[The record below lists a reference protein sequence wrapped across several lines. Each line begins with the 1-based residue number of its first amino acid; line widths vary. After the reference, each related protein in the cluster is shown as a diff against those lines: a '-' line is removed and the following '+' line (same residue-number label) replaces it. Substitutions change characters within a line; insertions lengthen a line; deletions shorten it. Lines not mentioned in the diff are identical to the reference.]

1 MAEERAER
9 GEMPFLDHL
18 EELRQRIIRSLA
30 ALVVGG
36 IAGLVVVM
44 NVNVLGF
51 LSEPITPFLH
61 GRKLVYTHPADP
73 FSIVMTAALGL
84 GVLLALPVILYQVWA
99 FLSPALYKHERR
111 IALWVLGS
119 GSGLFALGAAMAYF
133 LILPMTLRFLIGLQ
147 PLAMEP
153 MITASDYFGFVIMM
167 MLVFGAVFE
176 LPLVIVALAAL
187 GLVSPKMLRRTR
199 RAAIVIIVAGACIIT
214 PGDLVVTS
222 AALAVP
228 MYRLYEG
235 SILVS
240 SIVYRRRER
249 RIAALGADADA
260 AAGAAPQPEDA

>member
-1 MAEERAER
+1 
-9 GEMPFLDHL
+9 
-18 EELRQRIIRSLA
+18 
-30 ALVVGG
+30 
-36 IAGLVVVM
+36 M

-51 LSEPITPFLH
+51 LSQPILPYMH

-73 FSIVMTAALGL
+73 FSIVMAAALGL
-84 GVLLALPVILYQVWA
+84 GVLIALPVILYQLWA

-119 GSGLFALGAAMAYF
+119 GTILFAAGAAMAYF
-133 LILPMTLRFLIGLQ
+133 LILPMTLKFLIGLQ

-153 MITASDYFGFVIMM
+153 MITASDYFGFTIMM

-187 GLVSPKMLRRTR
+187 GLVTPQMLRRTR
-199 RAAIVIIVAGACIIT
+199 RAAVVVIVAGACIIT
-214 PGDLVVTS
+214 PGDLIVTS

-228 MYRLYEG
+228 MYLLYEG

-240 SIVYRRRER
+240 GVVYRRRER
-249 RIAALGADADA
+249 RAAKDEPASDAV
-260 AAGAAPQPEDA
+260 PQAEDA

>member
-1 MAEERAER
+1 MERPDS

-30 ALVVGG
+30 ALVVGCL
-36 IAGLVVVM
+36 AGFLVVM

-51 LSEPITPFLH
+51 LSQPILPYMH

-84 GVLLALPVILYQVWA
+84 GVLFALPVILYQLWS

-119 GSGLFALGAAMAYF
+119 GSLLFALGAAMAYF
-133 LILPMTLRFLIGLQ
+133 LVLPMTLKFLIGLQ
-147 PLAMEP
+147 PMSMEP
-153 MITASDYFGFVIMM
+153 MITASDYFGFTIMM

-187 GLVSPKMLRRTR
+187 GLVSPKMLRGTR
-199 RAAIVIIVAGACIIT
+199 RAAIVVIVAGACIIT

-222 AALAVP
+222 AAIAVP
-228 MYRLYEG
+228 MYLLYEA

-240 SIVYRRRER
+240 GVVYRRRER
-249 RIAALGADADA
+249 RAAKAESSAD
-260 AAGAAPQPEDA
+260 GVPQPEDA

>member
-1 MAEERAER
+1 
-9 GEMPFLDHL
+9 MPFLDHL
-18 EELRQRIIRSLA
+18 EELRQRLIRSIV

-36 IAGLVVVM
+36 LVALVVVM

-51 LSEPITPFLH
+51 LAAPILPYMH

-84 GVLLALPVILYQVWA
+84 GVLFALPVILYQIWS

-111 IALWVLGS
+111 IALWILAS

-133 LILPMTLRFLIGLQ
+133 LILPMTLKFLIGLQ
-147 PLAMEP
+147 PASMEP
-153 MITASDYFGFVIMM
+153 MITASDYFGFTIMM

-187 GLVSPKMLRRTR
+187 GLVTPQMLRHTR

-228 MYRLYEG
+228 MYLLYEG

-240 SIVYRRRER
+240 GVVYRRRER
-249 RIAALGADADA
+249 RIAAA
-260 AAGAAPQPEDA
+260 AAEAAAPEPEDA

>member
-1 MAEERAER
+1 MERTQS

-30 ALVVGG
+30 ALVAGG
-36 IAGLVVVM
+36 AIALIVVM

-51 LSEPITPFLH
+51 LAQPILPYLH

-73 FSIVMTAALGL
+73 FSIVMTAALGIGIL
-84 GVLLALPVILYQVWA
+84 IALPVILYQIWS
-99 FLSPALYKHERR
+99 FLSPALYKHEKR
-111 IALWVLGS
+111 IALWVLSS
-119 GSGLFALGAAMAYF
+119 GTGLFVLGAAMAYF
-133 LILPMTLRFLIGLQ
+133 LILPMTLKFLIGMQ
-147 PLAMEP
+147 PASMEP
-153 MITASDYFGFVIMM
+153 MITASEYFGFTIMM

-187 GLVSPKMLRRTR
+187 GLVSPKMLRGTR
-199 RAAIVIIVAGACIIT
+199 RAAIVTCVAGACIIT

-228 MYRLYEG
+228 MYLLYEA

-240 SIVYRRRER
+240 SIVYRRR
-249 RIAALGADADA
+249 GARAEEPPAEEPADP
-260 AAGAAPQPEDA
+260 APASEDA

>member
-1 MAEERAER
+1 MERTES

-30 ALVVGG
+30 ALVVG
-36 IAGLVVVM
+36 ALAALLVVM

-51 LSEPITPFLH
+51 LARPILPYMQ

-84 GVLLALPVILYQVWA
+84 GILFALPVILYQLWA

-111 IALWVLGS
+111 VALWVLGS

-133 LILPMTLRFLIGLQ
+133 LILPMTLKFLIGLQ
-147 PLAMEP
+147 PASMEP
-153 MITASDYFGFVIMM
+153 MITASDYFGFTIMM

-187 GLVSPKMLRRTR
+187 GLVTPKMLRGTR
-199 RAAIVIIVAGACIIT
+199 RAAVVTIVAGACVIT
-214 PGDLVVTS
+214 PGDLIVTS

-228 MYRLYEG
+228 MYLLYEA

-240 SIVYRRRER
+240 GVVYRRRGR
-249 RIAALGADADA
+249 RAAESEPVPAATPKPDDA
-260 AAGAAPQPEDA
+260 

>member
-1 MAEERAER
+1 MERTES

-18 EELRQRIIRSLA
+18 EELRQRIIRSLI
-30 ALVVGG
+30 ALVAGG
-36 IAGLVVVM
+36 VIAFVVVM

-51 LSEPITPFLH
+51 LAQPILPYLH

-73 FSIVMTAALGL
+73 FSIVMSAALGIGIL
-84 GVLLALPVILYQVWA
+84 FALPVILYQIWS

-111 IALWVLGS
+111 IAVWILGS
-119 GSGLFALGAAMAYF
+119 GTGLFALGAAMAYF
-133 LILPMTLRFLIGLQ
+133 LILPMTLKFLIGMQ
-147 PLAMEP
+147 PASMEP
-153 MITASDYFGFVIMM
+153 MITASEYFGFTIMM

-187 GLVSPKMLRRTR
+187 GLVTPKMLRGTR
-199 RAAIVIIVAGACIIT
+199 RAAIVTCVAGACIIT

-228 MYRLYEG
+228 MYLLYEA

-240 SIVYRRRER
+240 SIVYRRR
-249 RIAALGADADA
+249 GARATEEPADT
-260 AAGAAPQPEDA
+260 PLTPEDA

>member
-1 MAEERAER
+1 MERNDA

-18 EELRQRIIRSLA
+18 EELRQRIIRALA
-30 ALVVGG
+30 ALVGG
-36 IAGLVVVM
+36 GLLGFLVVL

-51 LSEPITPFLH
+51 LAQPIAPYLRD
-61 GRKLVYTHPADP
+61 GKLIYTHPADP
-73 FSIVMTAALGL
+73 FSIVMSAALGL
-84 GVLLALPVILYQVWA
+84 GILVALPVILYQLWA

-111 IALWVLGS
+111 IALWVLSS
-119 GSGLFALGAAMAYF
+119 GTVLFAIGAGMAYF
-133 LILPMTLRFLIGLQ
+133 LVLPMTLRFLIGLQ
-147 PLAMEP
+147 PAAMEP

-187 GLVSPKMLRRTR
+187 GLVTPTMLRRTR

-214 PGDLVVTS
+214 PGDLIVTS

-228 MYRLYEG
+228 MYLLYEG

-240 SIVYRRRER
+240 RIVYRRRER
-249 RIAALGADADA
+249 RLAASEPGP
-260 AAGAAPQPEDA
+260 GAAPQPEDA

>member
-1 MAEERAER
+1 MAEEQAER

-18 EELRQRIIRSLA
+18 EELRQRIIRSLI

-36 IAGLVVVM
+36 ILAFVVVM

-51 LSEPITPFLH
+51 LAEPILPFMH

-84 GVLLALPVILYQVWA
+84 GIVFALPVILFQVWA
-99 FLSPALYKHERR
+99 FLSPALYRHERR

-119 GSGLFALGAAMAYF
+119 GTGLFALGAAMAYF

-167 MLVFGAVFE
+167 ILVFGAVFE

-187 GLVSPKMLRRTR
+187 GLVTPKMLRGTR
-199 RAAIVIIVAGACIIT
+199 RAAIVVCVAGACIIT

-228 MYRLYEG
+228 MYLLYEA

-240 SIVYRRRER
+240 GIVYRRRQR
-249 RIAALGADADA
+249 RTAASEP
-260 AAGAAPQPEDA
+260 AGDAAPQTGDA

>member
-1 MAEERAER
+1 MERTES

-30 ALVVGG
+30 ALVAGG
-36 IAGLVVVM
+36 VIAFVVVM

-51 LSEPITPFLH
+51 LAQPILPYLH

-73 FSIVMTAALGL
+73 FSIVMTAALGI
-84 GVLLALPVILYQVWA
+84 GIIFALPVILYQIWS

-119 GSGLFALGAAMAYF
+119 GTGLFVLGAALAYF
-133 LILPMTLRFLIGLQ
+133 LILPMTLKFLIGMQ
-147 PLAMEP
+147 PASMEP
-153 MITASDYFGFVIMM
+153 MITASEYFGFTIMM

-187 GLVSPKMLRRTR
+187 GLVTPKMLRGTR
-199 RAAIVIIVAGACIIT
+199 RAAIVTCVAGACIIT

-228 MYRLYEG
+228 MYLLYEA

-240 SIVYRRRER
+240 SIVYRRRGRAAER
-249 RIAALGADADA
+249 EAEALDP
-260 AAGAAPQPEDA
+260 APAPATPEDA

>member
-1 MAEERAER
+1 MATEPTDSA
-9 GEMPFLDHL
+9 EMPFLDHL

-36 IAGLVVVM
+36 LVALLVVM

-51 LSEPITPFLH
+51 LAQPILPYLE

-73 FSIVMTAALGL
+73 FSIVMTAALSL
-84 GVLLALPVILYQVWA
+84 GVLLALPVILYQLWA

-119 GSGLFALGAAMAYF
+119 GTGLFALGAAMAYF
-133 LILPMTLRFLIGLQ
+133 LILPMTLKFLIGLQ
-147 PLAMEP
+147 PASMTP
-153 MITASDYFGFVIMM
+153 MITASDYFGFTIMM

-187 GLVSPKMLRRTR
+187 GLVTPKMLKGTR
-199 RAAIVIIVAGACIIT
+199 RGAIVAIVAGACIIT

-222 AALAVP
+222 AAIAVP
-228 MYRLYEG
+228 MYLLYEA

-240 SIVYRRRER
+240 GFVYRRRSR
-249 RIAALGADADA
+249 RAAEPEAGSA
-260 AAGAAPQPEDA
+260 ASPVPEDA

>member
-1 MAEERAER
+1 
-9 GEMPFLDHL
+9 MPFLDHL
-18 EELRQRIIRSLA
+18 EELRQRLIRSLT
-30 ALVVGG
+30 ALVVGML
-36 IAGLVVVM
+36 AGFLVVM

-51 LSEPITPFLH
+51 LAQPIAPYLRD
-61 GRKLVYTHPADP
+61 RKLVYTHPADP

-84 GVLLALPVILYQVWA
+84 GILFALPVILYQLWS

-111 IALWVLGS
+111 VARWVLGS

-147 PLAMEP
+147 PASMEP

-187 GLVSPKMLRRTR
+187 GLVSPKMLRSTR
-199 RAAIVIIVAGACIIT
+199 RAAIVIIVAGACVIT

-228 MYRLYEG
+228 MYLLYEG

-240 SIVYRRRER
+240 GIVYRRRER
-249 RIAALGADADA
+249 RHAAPEPETRG
-260 AAGAAPQPEDA
+260 APQPEDA

>member
-1 MAEERAER
+1 MERTEG

-30 ALVVGG
+30 ALVGG
-36 IAGLVVVM
+36 GLVGLLVVM

-51 LSEPITPFLH
+51 LAQPIAPFLRD
-61 GRKLVYTHPADP
+61 RKLVYTHPADP
-73 FSIVMTAALGL
+73 FSIVMSAALGL
-84 GVLLALPVILYQVWA
+84 GILLALPVILFQLWA

-111 IALWVLGS
+111 VALWVLSS
-119 GSGLFALGAAMAYF
+119 GTGLFAIGAAMAYF
-133 LILPMTLRFLIGLQ
+133 LILPMTLKFLIGLQ
-147 PLAMEP
+147 PASMEP

-187 GLVSPKMLRRTR
+187 GLVTPKMLRRTR

-214 PGDLVVTS
+214 PGDLIVTS

-228 MYRLYEG
+228 MYVLYEG

-240 SIVYRRRER
+240 GIVYRRRER
-249 RIAALGADADA
+249 RLASSAAE
-260 AAGAAPQPEDA
+260 AGAAPQPEDA